1 MYTSAKKL
9 YQNEEGFEKQ
19 ACIFVLNNFD
29 SHKGYIKGFLTFR
42 SFINNINVKFFSFIN
57 PSELFISPIKAKRK
71 QI

>member
-19 ACIFVLNNFD
+19 ACIFD
-29 SHKGYIKGFLTFR
+29 SHKGYSKGFLTFR
-42 SFINNINVKFFSFIN
+42 SFINNINVKFFSYIN